1 MTETAHQTEPTTVAV
16 WDWPLRLTHW
26 LFVLCIA
33 FSWWTA
39 EERQMVWHLYSG
51 YTLLGLLV
59 FRIYW
64 GFAGSSSA
72 RFSQFLRGPG
82 AIVAYLRETP
92 ARVREAGHNPLG
104 AVSVVVLLLLMLTQ
118 VVIGLFVT
126 DVDGLDSGPLSYM
139 VSFDTS
145 RELASWHGTIFN
157 VLLGFIG
164 LHIAAVLFYLIARRQ
179 NLIKAMVTGKQRAAD
194 LTAMRPV
201 PAWRVVPGI
210 ALSAAVVWG
219 VTWY

>member
-1 MTETAHQTEPTTVAV
+1 
-16 WDWPLRLTHW
+16 
-26 LFVLCIA
+26 
-33 FSWWTA
+33 
-39 EERQMVWHLYSG
+39 
-51 YTLLGLLV
+51 
-59 FRIYW
+59 
-64 GFAGSSSA
+64 
-72 RFSQFLRGPG
+72 
-82 AIVAYLRETP
+82 
-92 ARVREAGHNPLG
+92 HNPLG

-194 LTAMRPV
+194 LTAM
-201 PAWRVVPGI
+201 
-210 ALSAAVVWG
+210 
-219 VTWY
+219 